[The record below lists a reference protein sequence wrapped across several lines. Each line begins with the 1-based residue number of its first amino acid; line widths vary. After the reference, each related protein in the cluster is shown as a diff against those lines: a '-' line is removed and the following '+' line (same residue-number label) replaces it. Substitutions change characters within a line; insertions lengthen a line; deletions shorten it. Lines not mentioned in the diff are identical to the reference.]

1 MDNTARMRQRILALF
16 LPLAAVLYVSAEALD
31 PKGTD
36 KVVSTTADALKEL
49 PIAAAHPVQLYI
61 SGSLSLLA
69 LGALAVSFGAIA
81 TLVRGRGSTIATVAV
96 LFGALGAF
104 CGALVNVLVGVN
116 VAAAATAHMTA
127 DAAARFLVTSFNSG
141 FEQVFSGLYFV
152 GIFAAPI
159 LMGIALWRSRS
170 VPRWLAVL
178 FAIGLELAQQ
188 VSSAGPVLVMVLM
201 LPFVVAMFLLVART
215 WQAAAQAGSNSEP
228 AKAAMPVRA

>member
-116 VAAAATAHMTA
+116 IAAAATAHMTA